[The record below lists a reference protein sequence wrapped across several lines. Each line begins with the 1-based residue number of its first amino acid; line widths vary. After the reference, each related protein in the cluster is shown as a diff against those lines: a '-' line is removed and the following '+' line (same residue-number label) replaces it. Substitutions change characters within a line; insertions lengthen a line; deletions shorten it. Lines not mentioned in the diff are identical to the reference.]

1 MQTANIASPLFTTT
15 GMPASSPLCL
25 IGNVI
30 KLQ

>member
-1 MQTANIASPLFTTT
+1 MQTANIASLPFTAT

-25 IGNVI
+25 IGSVI